1 MQKLLRLLSDPTRLR
16 ILAALEGEEL
26 AVGEIADVLSMSQS
40 RISNHLRLL
49 KEGDALDARREGAWT
64 FYRNA
69 LAGSPSSAPL
79 WQAVKGG
86 LVEDRDFKAD
96 AARRR
101 NVLEKRRRRSRE
113 YFAAKNGG
121 NVDSDTGLEF
131 NLLREELLAS
141 LVPHDWTVVDVG
153 CGEGHLT
160 EALSARFA
168 KVIAID
174 HAPERLAVA
183 QRRLAG
189 AGIEFMH
196 GEADDLPLPDGS
208 ADAIFFSLVLHHVPG
223 IADVFAEC
231 ARVLKPGGMVAIAD
245 FTPHHDEAMREEMGD
260 LRLGIDPAVI
270 ATALTETGF
279 ETIATSPA
287 RDRFRTGRK
296 HPLDLFLATGRK
308 PVRVTKQNSTRKNQT
323 PKTQGTAAK
332 RRPRKQRSQS

>member
-1 MQKLLRLLSDPTRLR
+1 VQKLLRLLSDPTRLR

-69 LAGSPSSAPL
+69 LAGSPTSAPL
-79 WQAVKGG
+79 WEAVKAG

-96 AARRR
+96 GARRR

-113 YFAAKNGG
+113 YFASRNGG
-121 NVDSDTGLEF
+121 TTDSDTGLEF
-131 NLLREELLAS
+131 DLLREELIAS
-141 LVPHDWTVVDVG
+141 LVPHDWTVLDVG

-168 KVIAID
+168 QVIALD
-174 HAPERLAVA
+174 HSPERLAVA

-189 AGIEFMH
+189 AGIEFLH
-196 GEADDLPLPDGS
+196 GEADDLPLPDAS
-208 ADAIFFSLVLHHVPG
+208 VDAVFFSLVLHHVPG
-223 IADVFAEC
+223 IADVLAEC

-245 FTPHHDEAMREEMGD
+245 FAPHHDEAMREQMGD

-270 ATALTETGF
+270 AQTLGDAGF
-279 ETIATSPA
+279 ESTATSPA

-308 PVRVTKQNSTRKNQT
+308 PLRATNNSSTRKSQT
-323 PKTQGTAAK
+323 PKTQGTATK

>member
-1 MQKLLRLLSDPTRLR
+1 VQKLLRLLSDPTRLR
-16 ILAALEGEEL
+16 ILVALEGEEL

-64 FYRNA
+64 FYRNS
-69 LAGSPSSAPL
+69 LAASTAGAGV
-79 WQAVKGG
+79 WEAVKSG
-86 LVEDRDFKAD
+86 LVKDRDFKAD

-101 NVLEKRRRRSRE
+101 TVLEKRRLRSRE
-113 YFAAKNGG
+113 YFASRGGSNG
-121 NVDSDTGLEF
+121 DADTGLE
-131 NLLREELLAS
+131 LDSLREELIAS
-141 LVPHDWTVVDVG
+141 LVPHDWTVVDIG

-189 AGIEFMH
+189 AGIEFKD
-196 GEADDLPLPDGS
+196 GEADDLPLRAAS
-208 ADAIFFSLVLHHVPG
+208 VDAVFFSLVLHHVPG
-223 IADVFAEC
+223 IAAVLDEC
-231 ARVLKPGGMVAIAD
+231 VRVLKPGGMIAIAD
-245 FTPHHDEAMREEMGD
+245 FSPHHDEAMREQMGD
-260 LRLGIDPAVI
+260 LRLGIDPTVI
-270 ATALTETGF
+270 ATALAKAGF
-279 ETIATSPA
+279 ETVATSPA

-308 PVRVTKQNSTRKNQT
+308 PVRAQKSSSTRH
-323 PKTQGTAAK
+323 TQGTTMK
-332 RRPRKQRSQS
+332 RSPRKQRSSS